1 MWLWNDWTDALQLW
15 LAVTAVAVLLL
26 ALVAAADRCAPHR
39 AAADDDD
46 ADLTA
51 ELQRRECA
59 TSHVRP
65 AASLGSEVEDTRG

>member
-26 ALVAAADRCAPHR
+26 ALVAAVDRFAPHR

-51 ELQRRECA
+51 DLQR
-59 TSHVRP
+59 
-65 AASLGSEVEDTRG
+65 

>member
-26 ALVAAADRCAPHR
+26 ALVAAVDRCAPHR

-46 ADLTA
+46 AGLTA
-51 ELQRRECA
+51 ELQRGCA

-65 AASLGSEVEDTRG
+65 AASLGSEVEGTRS